1 MKNFNLFFLFGLFLF
16 AGCSEEKSINEVDL
30 IIEEVD
36 YSEVVRV
43 FDETKENF
51 VDVKFTSTDKSA
63 LKAGIESHNLH
74 LILNASNKS
83 VSSVDS
89 LCFEEQLSD
98 FGEIYEDDLA
108 FNDIDELSIEV
119 ISQSFQDETDYTLS
133 FRAADTKLLKTGY
146 PPTRYYFKYKAK
158 IKRKYLGVKYFPV
171 EDDNSGIYFH
181 WTRTNCWLCRWRGSE
196 GVWVQGHVFFEWEM
210 AHPDNNRGYYR
221 LGVGLYS
228 NNPSNFDIKE
238 SDNPI
243 VW

>member
-1 MKNFNLFFLFGLFLF
+1 
-16 AGCSEEKSINEVDL
+16 L

-158 IKRKYLGVKYFPV
+158 IK
-171 EDDNSGIYFH
+171 
-181 WTRTNCWLCRWRGSE
+181 
-196 GVWVQGHVFFEWEM
+196 
-210 AHPDNNRGYYR
+210 
-221 LGVGLYS
+221 
-228 NNPSNFDIKE
+228 IKE
-238 SDNPI
+238 KQEQSWKMLLTSKAKWKKEKPL
-243 VW
+243 